1 MPVRRIA
8 LHRRRSPKAAPSLL
22 AVLAVAAIA
31 ALPASATRIVRIG
44 SSVTISE
51 RAPAFHGRVK
61 SPNGACRQG
70 RKVKLYR
77 LQPGPAVLLG
87 TTRTNRRGKW
97 VVHTE
102 LLGSAA
108 YYARLL
114 PRRDGTAGT
123 IYVCR
128 GDRSRTVAVD

>member
-1 MPVRRIA
+1 MYQPLRIVPLA
-8 LHRRRSPKAAPSLL
+8 LALL
-22 AVLAVAAIA
+22 ALVALT
-31 ALPASATRIVRIG
+31 ALPASATRVVRF
-44 SSVTISE
+44 SSKVTISE

-61 SPNGACRQG
+61 SPNAACRRG

-77 LQPGPAVLLG
+77 LQNGPAELIG
-87 TTRTNRRGKW
+87 TTRANRRGKW
-97 VVHTE
+97 LIPTD

-108 YYARLL
+108 YYARVLK
-114 PRRDGTAGT
+114 RRDGAAGT

>member
-1 MPVRRIA
+1 MYQPLRIA
-8 LHRRRSPKAAPSLL
+8 PLALALL
-22 AVLAVAAIA
+22 AVVALT
-31 ALPASATRIVRIG
+31 ALPASATRIVRIS

-61 SPNGACRQG
+61 SPNSACEES

-77 LQPGPAVLLG
+77 LAPGRAVLLG
-87 TTRTNRRGKW
+87 TTHTNRRGKW
-97 VVHTE
+97 VIHTE

-108 YYARLL
+108 YYARVLK
-114 PRRDGTAGT
+114 RREGTAGT

>member
-1 MPVRRIA
+1 MYRPLRIA
-8 LHRRRSPKAAPSLL
+8 LPALSLL
-22 AVLAVAAIA
+22 ALAALA
-31 ALPASATRIVRIG
+31 ALPASATRVVRFE
-44 SSVTISE
+44 SNVTISE
-51 RAPAFHGRVK
+51 RAPAFHGKVK
-61 SPNGACRQG
+61 SPNGACRRG

-77 LQPGPAVLLG
+77 LERGGPVSLG
-87 TTRTNRRGKW
+87 TTRTNRRGRW

-108 YYARLL
+108 YYARVLK
-114 PRRDGTAGT
+114 RREGTAGT

>member
-1 MPVRRIA
+1 MAIR
-8 LHRRRSPKAAPSLL
+8 RRRSLALASL
-22 AVLAVAAIA
+22 ALAVAATVFA
-31 ALPASATRIVRIG
+31 AASASATRVVRIK

-61 SPNGACRQG
+61 SPNRACEES

-77 LQPGPAVLLG
+77 LGPGPAVFLG

-97 VVHTE
+97 VIHTE

-108 YYARLL
+108 YYAKVL
-114 PRRDGTAGT
+114 PRREGTAGT

>member
-1 MPVRRIA
+1 MYQPLRIA
-8 LHRRRSPKAAPSLL
+8 ALTLALL
-22 AVLAVAAIA
+22 ALLALT
-31 ALPASATRIVRIG
+31 ALPASATRVVRIR

-77 LQPGPAVLLG
+77 LAPGPAVLLG

-97 VVHTE
+97 VIRTE

-108 YYARLL
+108 YYARVLK
-114 PRRDGTAGT
+114 RRDGAAGT